1 MNETRKNANCRI
13 RDWKGLIHEEPR
25 NIKIKAFAALLVVST
40 SMTFTQFGFI
50 GVGAAGS
57 YLGYA
62 LGLLVPLASVAL
74 LMGKGSGA
82 LFGAIS
88 GAILYLHARIQ
99 PLDLF
104 ERYLTSFIN
113 SVVLYAFVGFS
124 LGLIFAIALRNNPEG
139 KRRVGYLA
147 LSCAVASVIATAA
160 FALNGVLTIAFAAV
174 PVSGLSA
181 ENVTPSSEWL
191 RSVSMLNGFG
201 TQMLCDFLLMF
212 GVSLITDYVSRW
224 RKKQVGDISVR
235 TAFRLNLFVVTALV
249 YCAVSA
255 VGYALVTI
263 NSRSQTLVQLNEELL
278 YLAQRLEE
286 RDASLQLIDETLKP
300 YIQPEDQ
307 SEDQSGDEESEI
319 PSLPAEVA
327 DALAAPH
334 DMTRAL
340 DGYDNAAGTIV
351 IFKDDTVVCSNG
363 PAYPVGVTMSE
374 LFDTWR
380 TGTLEELAE
389 TGRLQEMLY
398 STQPRAVDLNY
409 DSSTWAELGYMCVRK
424 AGDYYLLAAVPST
437 AVFAS
442 RDSTVTWVSVTAFVL
457 LATIYVLA
465 ARLLGKDVISPIDR
479 TNESLAKITS
489 GNLEETVNEA
499 GTREFASLSAGI
511 NETVGALRGLID
523 EAERRNE
530 RDLAVAK
537 KIQESALPR
546 TFPPYPEIDAFD
558 IFAAM
563 STAKEVGGDF
573 YDFFLVDD
581 GTLGFLIADV
591 SGKGIPGALFMM
603 AAKTEIENYLST
615 GMEPAEAIAS
625 ANRKLC
631 ANNDAGMFV
640 TVWAATLDWK
650 TGKLTYVNAG
660 HNYPLLRHGNG
671 GSWEWV
677 KKKCGLFLG
686 TFETA
691 KYRQET
697 LYLKPGDELL
707 LYTDGVNEAF
717 GTNGEEYGNDRLE
730 AFLDAHA
737 DMHPRELVRSLRS
750 DVARWADGAEQSDD
764 ITMLC
769 LEYGVAPEVT
779 GTRTVPATLEHL
791 GEVNALIV
799 EELEQRLCPVGVLHK
814 VEIALE
820 ELFVNVCNYAYAS
833 SNLEGP
839 GEVTVSY
846 AYGTDPS
853 SITVELRDKGVPFDP
868 LRRDDPMKPSSIQEA
883 KVGGLGIY
891 MVKRTMDDIAY
902 MRDGDENVVVFRK
915 GW

>member
-1 MNETRKNANCRI
+1 
-13 RDWKGLIHEEPR
+13 
-25 NIKIKAFAALLVVST
+25 
-40 SMTFTQFGFI
+40 
-50 GVGAAGS
+50 
-57 YLGYA
+57 
-62 LGLLVPLASVAL
+62 
-74 LMGKGSGA
+74 
-82 LFGAIS
+82 
-88 GAILYLHARIQ
+88 
-99 PLDLF
+99 
-104 ERYLTSFIN
+104 
-113 SVVLYAFVGFS
+113 
-124 LGLIFAIALRNNPEG
+124 
-139 KRRVGYLA
+139 
-147 LSCAVASVIATAA
+147 
-160 FALNGVLTIAFAAV
+160 
-174 PVSGLSA
+174 
-181 ENVTPSSEWL
+181 
-191 RSVSMLNGFG
+191 
-201 TQMLCDFLLMF
+201 
-212 GVSLITDYVSRW
+212 
-224 RKKQVGDISVR
+224 
-235 TAFRLNLFVVTALV
+235 
-249 YCAVSA
+249 
-255 VGYALVTI
+255 
-263 NSRSQTLVQLNEELL
+263 
-278 YLAQRLEE
+278 
-286 RDASLQLIDETLKP
+286 
-300 YIQPEDQ
+300 
-307 SEDQSGDEESEI
+307 
-319 PSLPAEVA
+319 
-327 DALAAPH
+327 
-334 DMTRAL
+334 
-340 DGYDNAAGTIV
+340 
-351 IFKDDTVVCSNG
+351 
-363 PAYPVGVTMSE
+363 
-374 LFDTWR
+374 
-380 TGTLEELAE
+380 
-389 TGRLQEMLY
+389 
-398 STQPRAVDLNY
+398 
-409 DSSTWAELGYMCVRK
+409 VRK

-537 KIQESALPR
+537 EIQESALPR

-697 LYLKPGDELL
+697 LYIKPGDELL

-833 SNLEGP
+833 SNLEEP